1 MLLRV
6 FLTAAGELFA
16 GSSGKAIRNGG
27 KDMKFSNRLVTLS
40 LLALFATSPGQAQTN
55 TQGTGS
61 KVEADAQRQNVQAY
75 IELLR
80 ENVGQQKDEIMGVV
94 MLLSAEDAKKFWPIY
109 NEYDA
114 QLAKLN
120 GQRLENIQEYARNYN
135 QLTDAKADELI
146 QKSVAYQK
154 QRLELL
160 LATYDKVKQVLGGVT
175 AARFA
180 QVENQLLLII
190 DLEMTSLLPVAGQ
203 GS

>member
-1 MLLRV
+1 
-6 FLTAAGELFA
+6 
-16 GSSGKAIRNGG
+16 
-27 KDMKFSNRLVTLS
+27 MKFSSRLLVVMLP
-40 LLALFATSPGQAQTN
+40 LFAFFAASPGQAQTN
-55 TQGTGS
+55 SQRADG
-61 KVEADAQRQNVQAY
+61 KVEADAQKKNVQAY

-80 ENVGQQKDEIMGVV
+80 ENVRQQKDEIMGAV

-120 GQRLENIQEYARNYN
+120 DQRLENIKEYARSYN
-135 QLTDAKADELI
+135 QLTDQKADELI

-160 LATYDKVKQVLGGVT
+160 LTTYDKVKQVLGGVT

>member
-1 MLLRV
+1 V
-6 FLTAAGELFA
+6 FFWLKRT
-16 GSSGKAIRNGG
+16 SGKAIRNGG
-27 KDMKFSNRLVTLS
+27 KAMKFSNRLLPVMLS
-40 LLALFATSPGQAQTN
+40 LFALFATSPGQAQTN
-55 TQGTGS
+55 AQGTG
-61 KVEADAQRQNVQAY
+61 KVETDAQKQNVQAY

-80 ENVGQQKDEIMGVV
+80 ENVQQQKDEIMGVV

-135 QLTDAKADELI
+135 QLTDEKADELI

-160 LATYDKVKQVLGGVT
+160 LATYNKVKQVLGGVT

-190 DLEMTSLLPVAGQ
+190 DLEMSSLLPVAGQ

>member
-1 MLLRV
+1 
-6 FLTAAGELFA
+6 
-16 GSSGKAIRNGG
+16 
-27 KDMKFSNRLVTLS
+27 MKFSNCLVTLS

-135 QLTDAKADELI
+135 QLTDEKADELI